1 MIKDQMHVGEILES
15 YTLLKH
21 PSPLLLSHATLK
33 LSATVSEFKT
43 KLNFYA
49 LISHLSFSYRFLTI
63 QNESLLERV

>member
-1 MIKDQMHVGEILES
+1 MEA
-15 YTLLKH
+15 
-21 PSPLLLSHATLK
+21 PFPLLLSHATLK

>member
-1 MIKDQMHVGEILES
+1 MYIIEA
-15 YTLLKH
+15 
-21 PSPLLLSHATLK
+21 PLLLLFSHATLK

-49 LISHLSFSYRFLTI
+49 WLNFSSFFSYRFLTI